1 MVLMILMIQDFNDFF
16 KNKSN
21 KIHLEQFLE
30 ARFPVEVKT
39 LECDVIY
46 CIQDEWC
53 SLITG

>member
-21 KIHLEQFLE
+21 KIHLQQFLE

>member
-1 MVLMILMIQDFNDFF
+1 MVLMILMIQDFNVF

-30 ARFPVEVKT
+30 AQFPVEVKT